1 MSKLHLPGASLRAL
15 AASLAASSAVSL
27 AARAVCAQPAT
38 IPAPGTPSSV
48 SQVVVT
54 GAASPAQINQ
64 LPQTTEGVTAEQVA
78 ATTNVTTVEDEL
90 KYLPDTLIRER
101 HIGDTQDPITT
112 RTSGVG
118 SSARSLVYEDGV
130 LVSALIGNNNTNASP
145 RWDLISPDEVART
158 DILYGP
164 FSAAFPGNSIGEVVQ
179 ITTRMPDH
187 FEATATAEGAGQVFD
202 QFSTDHTYP
211 TGRISGAVGD
221 RIGKFSFWLSA
232 FHLDTEAQPL
242 LDVTAATPAAPSA
255 TGAPVTGAILTA
267 NRTNTPVALLGV
279 GGLERQTE
287 DDVDFKAGY
296 DFTKTIQGLY
306 TIGVFHNHDDADVQS
321 YLRGAAGQPVYSG
334 LLNIGGYAYNVAA
347 SAFSNDQYRYEEDH
361 LAQSLTLR
369 SRTGGL
375 FDWELVAS
383 DYTYLEDRQRTPV
396 AALPAAFSGGAGTIT
411 SLDHSGWYTLDA
423 KAWWRPQG
431 TGGLNQV
438 SFGAHEDRFEL
449 RSPKY
454 TTPDWIDGGAGPQA
468 SNAQGLTKTDALWAQ
483 DLLTFT
489 PRLTLALGGRYEHWN
504 AYEGANTSAATST
517 VVALNVQQPAL
528 TADTF
533 SPKGVL
539 AYMPSDPWRFT
550 ASIGRA
556 YRFPTV
562 EELYQAVATGPQL
575 SVPNPNLK
583 PEDAIS
589 EELSGQRSWTRGL
602 QSARLRL
609 SLFEEQVSNALIS
622 QTAPL
627 APGSSTLY
635 SYVQNIARTRAKGAE
650 LVGEEHGYGPS
661 GLNLSGLN
669 LSGWVT
675 YVDSDILA
683 DNGYAKAIGKQL
695 PQLPRLRAGAVESY
709 RPIPPLA
716 LTLAERYSD
725 RSYGTIDNSD
735 HYADTFTGF
744 SAFFVVDVHVQYQMT
759 PHLVGDI
766 GCDNINNR
774 EYFLY
779 HPFPQRTV
787 VASLKYKY

>member
-1 MSKLHLPGASLRAL
+1 MSKLYLNGASLLAL
-15 AASLAASSAVSL
+15 ATSLVATIA
-27 AARAVCAQPAT
+27 CAQPAT
-38 IPAPGTPSSV
+38 LPAPETQNRV

-54 GAASPAQINQ
+54 GAASPAQIDQ
-64 LPQTTEGVTAEQVA
+64 LPGTTEGVTADQVQL
-78 ATTNVTTVEDEL
+78 TTNVTTVEDEL

-130 LVSALIGNNNTNASP
+130 LVSALIGDNNTNASP

-187 FEATATAEGAGQVFD
+187 FEATATVEGAGQFFD
-202 QFSTDHTYP
+202 QFSTDRTFP

-221 RIGKFSFWLSA
+221 RIGRFSFWLSA

-242 LDVTAATPAAPSA
+242 YDVTSATPAATSPA
-255 TGAPVTGAILTA
+255 GTPVTGAIKTA
-267 NRTNTPVALLGV
+267 NRTNTPVALLGA

-296 DFTKTIQGLY
+296 DFTKSISGLY
-306 TIGVFHNHDDADVQS
+306 TVGVFHNHDDADVQS
-321 YLRGAAGQPVYSG
+321 YLRNAAGQPVYTGS
-334 LLNIGGYAYNVAA
+334 LNIAGRDYGVAA
-347 SAFSNDQYRYEEDH
+347 SVFDADQYRYEEDH

-383 DYTYLEDRQRTPV
+383 DYTYLEDRQRTPTT
-396 AALPAAFSGGAGTIT
+396 ALPAAFSGGAGTIT

-423 KAWWRPQG
+423 KGWWRPQG
-431 TGGLNQV
+431 TGGLNQI

-454 TTPDWIDGGAGPQA
+454 TTADWIDGGAGPEA
-468 SNAQGLTKTDALWAQ
+468 SNAQGETKTDALWAQ

-489 PRLTLALGGRYEHWN
+489 PKLNLAVGGRYEHWN
-504 AYEGANTSAATST
+504 AFEGANSAAATAS
-517 VVALNVQQPAL
+517 VAALNVRQPAL

-533 SPKGVL
+533 SPKAVL
-539 AYMPSDPWRFT
+539 AYMPGDPWRFT

-562 EELYQAVATGPQL
+562 EELYQAVATGPLL
-575 SVPNPNLK
+575 SVPNPDLK
-583 PEDAIS
+583 PEDDVS
-589 EELSGQRSWTRGL
+589 EELSGQRSWTGGA
-602 QSARLRL
+602 QTARLRL
-609 SLFEEQVSNALIS
+609 SLFEEHVDNALIS
-622 QTAPL
+622 QSAPL
-627 APGSSTLY
+627 VPGSGTLY
-635 SYVQNIARTRAKGAE
+635 SYVQNIARTRARGAE
-650 LVGEEHGYGPS
+650 LVGEEHGYLVPD
-661 GLNLSGLN
+661 LS
-669 LSGWVT
+669 LSGWIT
-675 YVDSDILA
+675 YVDSAIQA
-683 DNGYAKAIGKQL
+683 DNGYAKAVGKQL
-695 PQLPRLRAGAVESY
+695 PQLPRLRAAALQTY
-709 RPIPPLA
+709 RPTPALA
-716 LTLAERYSD
+716 FTVAERYSD
-725 RSYGTIDNSD
+725 RAYGTIDNSD
-735 HYADTFTGF
+735 HYSDTFTGF

-759 PHLVGDI
+759 SHIVGEV
-766 GCDNINNR
+766 GCDNINDR